1 MSSLCL
7 RMSSQGINAAQ
18 NDPNAILVET
28 AEPFCFIVFR
38 ETKDEA
44 TRRWVMKGA
53 GQQRRKSANY
63 LNRQITDH
71 ILAFEWNGEG
81 EKWIWKLSNES
92 IAFMGILRVPMND
105 PMRVPPPKVLLC
117 LDEAID

>member
-1 MSSLCL
+1 
-7 RMSSQGINAAQ
+7 MSSQGINAAQ